1 MSDNLKKED
10 YIHMIPVFIL
20 FILYS
25 KMGSYFLSY
34 WVFYILLLV
43 YLIIIFKPL
52 FSMSFETGI
61 KIKAFNYIDMI
72 LDEEC
77 IRYIPLSKI
86 EEIIRWSDIMSL
98 TYIRDK
104 AMFQDIY
111 GPYNETYWLI
121 ISFDNLYIRIEDE
134 SIHRNLLLSNFRKR
148 LLGFDITLAKS
159 AIKTKRKGVWGLY
172 KSKVKDIF
180 TLSK

>member
-86 EEIIRWSDIMSL
+86 EESIKWSDIMSL
-98 TYIRDK
+98 TYIRDE
-104 AMFQDIY
+104 AMFQDVY
-111 GPYNETYWLI
+111 GPYDETYWLI
-121 ISFDNLYIRIEDE
+121 KTFYGKFIRIEDE
-134 SIHRNLLLSNFRKR
+134 GIHRNMLVSNFGRR
-148 LLGFDITLAKS
+148 LIGFDSTTVNS
-159 AIKTKRKGVWGLY
+159 AIKTKKQGAWDLYESSSKG
-172 KSKVKDIF
+172 
-180 TLSK
+180 